1 MRRTG
6 RVKDEDL
13 LAVGKY
19 SCEMEIRPARVEDAA
34 QIASIYNYEVL
45 NSTVTLEIDPRTT
58 HQQER
63 WIARHS
69 GVHQALVAVEDDVII
84 GYASLSSYKLRAG
97 YNTTVE
103 DSIYLHHGH
112 RRMGTG
118 KLLLSRLLD
127 VAAVSGFHTCMAR
140 IVVGN
145 IASIELHK
153 SVGFQAIGIEKE
165 VGRKF
170 SKWLDVMVMQKMLN

>member
-1 MRRTG
+1 
-6 RVKDEDL
+6 
-13 LAVGKY
+13 
-19 SCEMEIRPARVEDAA
+19 MEIRPARLEDAA

-58 HQQER
+58 HQQEK

-69 GVHQALVAVEDDVII
+69 GVHQALVAIDHDEIV
-84 GYASLSSYKLRAG
+84 GYASLSSYKMRAG

-112 RRMGTG
+112 RRRGTG
-118 KLLLSRLLD
+118 KLLLVRLLEI
-127 VAAVSGFHTCMAR
+127 AAVSGFHTCIAR

-145 IASIELHK
+145 VASIELHK
-153 SVGFQAIGIEKE
+153 SVGFRTIGIEKE

-170 SKWLDVMVMQKMLN
+170 SKWLDVIVMQKMLN